1 MGDNLAHNIMIKTE
15 GQTQVGNISFI
26 MFNISQ
32 LLKKNEGILLKR
44 VLVTRHQV
52 TYNLL
57 MVCFHEKRKVY
68 QKIPRIFYHDQII
81 FDDKKINTQRRLVRL
96 VLNRQKMRENS
107 EFVFS

>member
-32 LLKKNEGILLKR
+32 LLEKKLRNTVKNCP
-44 VLVTRHQV
+44 RHQV

-57 MVCFHEKRKVY
+57 MVCFHEKGKVY
-68 QKIPRIFYHDQII
+68 QEIPRIFYYDKII
-81 FDDKKINTQRRLVRL
+81 FDDKKINQQRRLV
-96 VLNRQKMRENS
+96 
-107 EFVFS
+107 